1 METLQNSKTI
11 INYNPA
17 GESAID
23 ILNGKDLQDRF
34 NEPAFFA
41 KTARSHKKA
50 WAALKS
56 KWTETTSLGEAC
68 MILRDNGIK
77 THYYCAVD

>member
-1 METLQNSKTI
+1 METLQNSKTLI
-11 INYNPA
+11 KYNPA
-17 GESAID
+17 GKNAMD
-23 ILNGKDLQDRF
+23 VLNGKDLKDHF
-34 NEPAFFA
+34 NEPSFFA
-41 KTARSHKKA
+41 QTARSHKKA

-56 KWTETTSLGEAC
+56 KWTESTTLGEVC